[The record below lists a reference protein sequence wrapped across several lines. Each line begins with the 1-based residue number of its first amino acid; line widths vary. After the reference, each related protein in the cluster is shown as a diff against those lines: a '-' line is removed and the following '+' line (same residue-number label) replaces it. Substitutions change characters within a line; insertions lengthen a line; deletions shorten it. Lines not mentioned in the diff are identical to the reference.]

1 MKPYKYLAILLFL
14 AILPIPSAHAL
25 FFTIE
30 LRNGNK
36 ISTEKYWESDNAI
49 HFFTEGGSAAVP
61 KAMVAEIT
69 SSEGDLGSEH
79 VYFSSDFLSGVNQ
92 DDEINAVRSRVAAA
106 QDDQRQEIIDD
117 ITDRINV
124 IDTNL
129 INIEKNRQTLL
140 RQREKYADD
149 RQNAAAKLEEYR
161 KDTYT
166 NEWNTE
172 QYLEVQRSKILDA
185 EQKILDVET
194 QLKTMAATE
203 KNQQRMKERLEKE
216 RAKLTGP

>member
-1 MKPYKYLAILLFL
+1 MKPYNLLVMLLFFILL
-14 AILPIPSAHAL
+14 PVSGAHAL

-30 LRNGNK
+30 LKNGNK
-36 ISTEKYWESDNAI
+36 ISTEKYWESDDAI
-49 HFFTEGGSAAVP
+49 HFFTEGGSAALP
-61 KAMVAEIT
+61 KEMVAAIT

-79 VYFSSDFLSGVNQ
+79 VYFSSDFLAGVNQ
-92 DDEINAVRSRVAAA
+92 EDEINAVKSRVAAA

-117 ITDRINV
+117 ITDRINI

-129 INIEKNRQTLL
+129 INLEKNRQTML
-140 RQREKYADD
+140 RQREKFTED
-149 RQNAAAKLEEYR
+149 RQNAEAKLEEYR

-185 EQKILDVET
+185 EQKTLEVET
-194 QLKTMAATE
+194 QLKTLAATE